1 MGCHREITV
10 VRRMFLQ
17 KIASVNV
24 NPARF
29 GKNPLNQQGGGPPA
43 DCLSRSLL
51 FPTLAMEQ
59 RGFYNPHHHAV
70 MDHAVENLWIADQ
83 I

>member
-1 MGCHREITV
+1 MGCDREIS
-10 VRRMFLQ
+10 
-17 KIASVNV
+17 SVQRLSLHKLRPDDV
-24 NPARF
+24 NSFTLGR
-29 GKNPLNQQGGGPPA
+29 NQLIIKGGRA
-43 DCLSRSLL
+43 AANCLRRSLL

>member
-1 MGCHREITV
+1 MAARLRGAACVSSEIAT
-10 VRRMFLQ
+10 
-17 KIASVNV
+17 VNV

-29 GKNPLNQQGGGPPA
+29 AEMPLDEQGGEPSA
-43 DCLSRSLL
+43 NCLSGSLL